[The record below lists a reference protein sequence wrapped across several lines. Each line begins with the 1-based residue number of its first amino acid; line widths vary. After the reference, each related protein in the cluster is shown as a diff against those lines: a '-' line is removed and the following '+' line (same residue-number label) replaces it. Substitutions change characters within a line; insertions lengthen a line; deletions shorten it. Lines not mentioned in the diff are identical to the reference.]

1 MAKLLSGTRIYG
13 NAVIDGNLLLSG
25 ISGNTRLDLAG
36 NLYLS
41 NTGTINS
48 IVLASTGN
56 LYLAAPTVT
65 ISAPTGGNG
74 ITATANANIGV
85 VYVANIVSAG
95 TGYSV
100 GNILTMV
107 GNGSTFSNATFTVTA
122 VGNVYGGAGNVT
134 GITVTTSGSYA
145 IANSNPVTFTVAG
158 TGLASG
164 LQVNVTYGVN
174 QPTITNAGSGYVEPP
189 AITFS
194 SGGGNGAAAYA
205 IVGSPSSINATGA
218 NLSIAL
224 AQGEVVKFVT
234 SNVILGVNYGN
245 VTSSNLGVGIYANTA
260 LTATALTGN
269 AIAAGGVGIVG
280 NVYGTSRIGF
290 TWVSNSS
297 SAAFSQFNPATNS
310 IDTYFG

>member
-158 TGLASG
+158 TGSASG